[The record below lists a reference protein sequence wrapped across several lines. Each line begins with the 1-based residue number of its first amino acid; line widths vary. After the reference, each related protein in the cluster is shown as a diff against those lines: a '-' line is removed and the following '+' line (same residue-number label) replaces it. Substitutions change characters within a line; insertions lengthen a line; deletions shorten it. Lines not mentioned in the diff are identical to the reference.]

1 MIFNDFSILTR
12 ELSEDEIAEL
22 DELAELNKKSN
33 NIALSL
39 LAIKYLIET
48 VTN

>member
-22 DELAELNKKSN
+22 DELADLNAKGEADCCFDT
-33 NIALSL
+33 ILD
-39 LAIKYLIET
+39 KYT
-48 VTN
+48 